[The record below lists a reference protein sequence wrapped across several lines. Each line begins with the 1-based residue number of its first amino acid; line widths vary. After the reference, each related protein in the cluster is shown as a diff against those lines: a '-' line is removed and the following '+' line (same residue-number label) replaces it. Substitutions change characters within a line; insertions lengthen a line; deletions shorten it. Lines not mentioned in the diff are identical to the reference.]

1 MLFSA
6 IQRIPIEVDE
16 DPSQSFMAQF
26 PYGTLDTTVAHI
38 IHMKDYTTFETAKVI
53 SRLFFFFTCD
63 FSSFSFSFS
72 FFFFCLIMIFVASRW

>member
-53 SRLFFFFTCD
+53 SRLFFFSLVTFLV
-63 FSSFSFSFS
+63 FPLVFL
-72 FFFFCLIMIFVASRW
+72 FFFFVS